1 MVRSKKSSLIFFEL
15 ENIGFETSEFDLSED
30 ENLGFSRMKLKCTF
44 VIVRVHLSPK
54 IFVSMSIYKGSNNFI
69 VSKRAHG
76 QEELYPVTTESFYFP
91 L

>member
-1 MVRSKKSSLIFFEL
+1 
-15 ENIGFETSEFDLSED
+15 
-30 ENLGFSRMKLKCTF
+30 MKLKCTF